1 VGSGYCIFIANS
13 GSPAANI
20 NQEVDLKTA
29 SFAAQT
35 K

>member
-1 VGSGYCIFIANS
+1 VGSGYHIFIANS